1 MAETTTPNDQIVR
14 AIDTIVKSRIANLD
28 FDKTV
33 ICTITDDSDKD
44 NGHYVVNDGSI
55 SFDAYSE
62 NTEYAA
68 NDSVYVTIPRGDYT
82 QNKVIVSKYVA
93 NANDQPLR
101 YTSPLDQ
108 MFIVSNNL
116 VTQNTVRD
124 NGIVANG
131 TETTDG
137 SASMVAPGKF
147 RLIWERD
154 LSRDDNASLKN
165 NAMFDC
171 LGIKASFQ
179 CALGTTYNIK
189 SGHYGIIIEL
199 YSTPSTDLS
208 SAGAQQSTYILD
220 TADMFGNPYLFSS
233 L

>member
-1 MAETTTPNDQIVR
+1 
-14 AIDTIVKSRIANLD
+14 
-28 FDKTV
+28 
-33 ICTITDDSDKD
+33 
-44 NGHYVVNDGSI
+44 
-55 SFDAYSE
+55 
-62 NTEYAA
+62 
-68 NDSVYVTIPRGDYT
+68 
-82 QNKVIVSKYVA
+82 
-93 NANDQPLR
+93 
-101 YTSPLDQ
+101 

-171 LGIKASFQ
+171 LGIKASF
-179 CALGTTYNIK
+179 
-189 SGHYGIIIEL
+189 
-199 YSTPSTDLS
+199 
-208 SAGAQQSTYILD
+208 
-220 TADMFGNPYLFSS
+220 
-233 L
+233 